1 VVRRRP
7 GKVELSGE
15 DLTIFD
21 LAYHLRIPV
30 YKLEQEMP
38 YEELLAWFSYF
49 EQRPPGWQD
58 DDRTFKLMQT
68 VGGYKGGPETVFPS
82 LAAVKKSS
90 EKSKTPESTLKGSM
104 LFAKMLGAVGGDKL
118 EILQEM

>member
-1 VVRRRP
+1 M
-7 GKVELSGE
+7 
-15 DLTIFD
+15 
-21 LAYHLRIPV
+21 PV

-38 YEELLAWFSYF
+38 YEELLGWFSYF

-68 VGGYKGGPETVFPS
+68 IGGYKGSGESVFPS
-82 LAAVKKSS
+82 LRAVKQSV
-90 EKSKTPESTLKGSM
+90 SKERTPESTLKGSL

-118 EILQEM
+118 EILQGM